1 MLPKRGQNINPASVA
16 RIHRGLA
23 AATFLV
29 ASLCGHASAADDRS
43 AAGSATIA
51 PDEPSDTARAFKSCM
66 AQIAPEAL
74 RRVSRQTFDGA
85 TSALEPDPVVLE
97 RLQFQPEFEL
107 ALWQYLDIV
116 VNDGKI
122 AAGRAALERF
132 RAQFDAVEEA
142 FGVDRY
148 VIAAIWGVETNYG
161 TEVGPFSVIRSTATL
176 ACSGR
181 RQAYFRDQFLAALEI
196 LQRGYVAAD
205 RFRGSWSG
213 AFGGGQFMPTT
224 FLNYAV
230 DFDGNGRPDIIDDVS
245 DVLAS
250 IANVLHAS
258 GWSANAPCAVE
269 VDLPSGFDY
278 ALVLERRPIAEWMK
292 SEVRPLADGSIDQR
306 QLANLSVPAGHRGP
320 PFLLLPNFDVI
331 KQYNPAYAYA
341 FAVCQLAGRI
351 RGEAGISKP
360 WPRDERVLSSAE
372 RMELQSL
379 LRSNGFDAGPSDGM
393 LGPRT
398 SAAIVAFEKKAN
410 LVPDGFASSALLDHL
425 RHP

>member
-1 MLPKRGQNINPASVA
+1 M
-16 RIHRGLA
+16 
-23 AATFLV
+23 
-29 ASLCGHASAADDRS
+29 
-43 AAGSATIA
+43 
-51 PDEPSDTARAFKSCM
+51 RAFKACM
-66 AQIAPEAL
+66 DQIAPEAL
-74 RRVSRQTFDGA
+74 RRVSRQTFVGA
-85 TSALEPDPVVLE
+85 TAMLEPDPVVLE
-97 RLQFQPEFEL
+97 RLQSQPEFEL
-107 ALWQYLDIV
+107 ALWQYLDVI

-122 AAGRAALERF
+122 AAGRAALERL

-161 TEVGPFSVIRSTATL
+161 TEPGPFSVIRSTATL

-196 LQRGYVAAD
+196 LERGYVAAD

-230 DFDGNGRPDIIDDVS
+230 DFDGHGRPDILDDVS

-250 IANVLHAS
+250 IANVLRAN
-258 GWSANAPCAVE
+258 GWSANAPCAIE
-269 VDLPSGFDY
+269 VALQADFDY
-278 ALVLERRPIAEWMK
+278 ALVLDRRPITEWIQ
-292 SEVRPLADGSIDQR
+292 SGVRPLAADASIDQR
-306 QLANLSVPAGHRGP
+306 QLAHLSLPAGYRGP
-320 PFLLLPNFDVI
+320 AFLLLPNFGVV

-341 FAVCQLAGRI
+341 LAVCQLAGRL
-351 RGEAGISKP
+351 RGDAGISKP

-372 RMELQSL
+372 RTELQSL
-379 LRSNGFDAGPSDGM
+379 LRSNGFDPGPSDGM

-410 LVPDGFASSALLDHL
+410 LVPDGFASGALLERL